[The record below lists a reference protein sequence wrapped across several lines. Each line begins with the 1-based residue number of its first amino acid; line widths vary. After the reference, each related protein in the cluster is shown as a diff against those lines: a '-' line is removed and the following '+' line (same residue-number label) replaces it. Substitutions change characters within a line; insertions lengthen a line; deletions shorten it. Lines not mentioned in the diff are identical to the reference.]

1 MAHIEIDEVE
11 YNRLKGVA
19 DLAAQI
25 HKNPEGRV
33 LLERAH
39 RTVNPK
45 ASAPSIEQEE
55 RMAAPL
61 NEVQKQIAEL
71 TSLVTK
77 KFSDDETDKKLG
89 ALARQ
94 QDEAFDRLR
103 NDERYTDAGIEA
115 VRKIMSEKGI
125 LDPEVAAA
133 YHARINPPS
142 LATPTGSNSFNLIET
157 FNDESDKAL
166 QELMSSQGNSES
178 ALNKL
183 VAESLNDFRK
193 SVPSGRR

>member
-1 MAHIEIDEVE
+1 MAIIEIDEAE
-11 YNRLKGVA
+11 YNRMKGVA
-19 DLAAQI
+19 DLAARI
-25 HKNPEGRV
+25 HANPKGRV
-33 LLERAH
+33 LLEQAH
-39 RTVNPK
+39 QTVNPK
-45 ASAPSIEQEE
+45 APTPAIEEE
-55 RMAAPL
+55 RRFAEPL
-61 NEVQKQIAEL
+61 NDVQKQIAEL

-77 KFSDDETDKKLG
+77 KFSDDETNAKLG

-94 QDEAFDRLR
+94 QDEGFDRLR
-103 NDERYTDAGIEA
+103 REEHYTDAGIEA

-142 LATPTGSNSFNLIET
+142 LATPTGSNSFNLVEA
-157 FNDESDKAL
+157 FNDDSDKAL
-166 QELMSSQGNSES
+166 KELMDSHGNSES

-193 SVPSGRR
+193 AVPSGRR

>member
-1 MAHIEIDEVE
+1 MPHIEIDEAE

-25 HKNPEGRV
+25 HANPKGRV
-33 LLERAH
+33 LLEQAH

-45 ASAPSIEQEE
+45 APTPSIEQEE

-61 NEVQKQIAEL
+61 NDVQKQIAEL

-77 KFSDDETDKKLG
+77 KFSDDETREKLG
-89 ALARQ
+89 ALSRQ
-94 QDEAFDRLR
+94 QDEGFARLR
-103 NDERYTDAGIEA
+103 EQRYTDEGIA
-115 VRKIMSEKGI
+115 KIRELMTEKGI
-125 LDPEVAAA
+125 LDPEIAAA
-133 YHARINPPS
+133 YFDRINPPS
-142 LATPTGSNSFNLIET
+142 LATPTGSNSFNLVEA
-157 FNDESDKAL
+157 FNDDSEKAL
-166 QELMSSQGNSES
+166 QELMTSQGNSES

>member
-1 MAHIEIDEVE
+1 MAHIEIDEGE

-25 HKNPEGRV
+25 HANPEGRK

-39 RTVNPK
+39 KTVNPR
-45 ASAPSIEQEE
+45 APTPTLSQEE
-55 RMAAPL
+55 MFAAPL
-61 NEVQKQIAEL
+61 TEVQKQIADL
-71 TSLVTK
+71 TNVVTK
-77 KFSDDETDKKLG
+77 RFEQEETEKKLG
-89 ALARQ
+89 ALSRQ
-94 QDEAFDRLR
+94 QEEGFARLR
-103 NDERYTDAGIEA
+103 DQRYTDEGIAA
-115 VRKIMSEKGI
+115 VQKIMSEKGI

>member
-1 MAHIEIDEVE
+1 MPAIEIDEAE

-19 DLAAQI
+19 KLAADI
-25 HKNPEGRV
+25 HANPEGRK
-33 LLERAH
+33 LLEQAH
-39 RTVNPK
+39 RTINPK
-45 ASAPSIEQEE
+45 APTPTLEQEQ

-77 KFSDDETDKKLG
+77 KFSDDETKEKLG
-89 ALARQ
+89 ALSRQ
-94 QDEAFDRLR
+94 QDEGFARLR
-103 NDERYTDAGIEA
+103 DQRYTDEGIT
-115 VRKIMSEKGI
+115 KIRELMTEKGI
-125 LDPEVAAA
+125 LDPEIAAA
-133 YHARINPPS
+133 YFDRINPPS
-142 LATPTGSNSFNLIET
+142 LATPTGSNSFDLIET

-183 VAESLNDFRK
+183 VQESLNDFRK
-193 SVPSGRR
+193 SVPLGRR